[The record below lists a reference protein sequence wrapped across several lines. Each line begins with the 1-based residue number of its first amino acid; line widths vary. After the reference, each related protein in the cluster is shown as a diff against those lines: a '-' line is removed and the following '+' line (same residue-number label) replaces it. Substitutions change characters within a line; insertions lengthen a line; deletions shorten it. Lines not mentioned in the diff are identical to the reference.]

1 MLLSSEQSM
10 KTVQIF
16 LFETVCHFEEQ
27 DSMVSSSVGRKAS
40 DTTFSA
46 SSEQYENIY

>member
-16 LFETVCHFEEQ
+16 LLGTVCHFEEQ
-27 DSMVSSSVGRKAS
+27 DSMVSSSMGRMAS

>member
-1 MLLSSEQSM
+1 MSLSSEQSM

-16 LFETVCHFEEQ
+16 LFDTVCQFEEQ
-27 DSMVSSSVGRKAS
+27 GNMDSSFVGRKAS

-46 SSEQYENIY
+46 SSERYKNIH